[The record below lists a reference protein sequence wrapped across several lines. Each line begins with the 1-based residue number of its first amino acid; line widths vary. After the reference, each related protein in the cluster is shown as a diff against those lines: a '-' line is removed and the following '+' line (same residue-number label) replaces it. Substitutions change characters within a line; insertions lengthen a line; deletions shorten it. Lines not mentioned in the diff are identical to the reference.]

1 MRAKRFI
8 SLLIVTLLT
17 IGMFAVVSAAATETY
32 PNYVGS
38 SSAIAKS
45 TARNGVE
52 MTGYFACDMRS
63 NMSPAVTINIIGKR
77 WAACSVKCKPTANN
91 PNPPLLS
98 SSSAGGGY
106 VTGASYGGTLYVSRH
121 SGTTCNKIVIAE
133 ATHDFNHTGAPLN
146 WIPYTRHDFYP

>member
-1 MRAKRFI
+1 MKAKRFI
-8 SLLIVTLLT
+8 SMLIAAMLT
-17 IGMFAVVSAAATETY
+17 IGVFVVAYAAATETY

-52 MTGYFACDMRS
+52 MAGYFACDMRS
-63 NMSPAVTINIIGKR
+63 YMSPAVTINIIGKR
-77 WAACSVKCKPTANN
+77 WAACSVKCKPTTSN
-91 PNPPLLS
+91 PNPPVLS
-98 SSSAGGGY
+98 SDFAGGSY
-106 VTGASYGGTLYVSRH
+106 VTGATHGGTLFVSRNNNH
-121 SGTTCNKIVIAE
+121 TCNKLVIAE